1 MTEADTDTDAPE
13 PAPEPA
19 GTAAPTPAPARKR
32 GSGRAGLWVSATAL
46 ALLATAGGIGAGLGW
61 QALAVQASAEAHQ
74 HLEAE
79 SKALGDVT
87 DRRGMA
93 LDKAHASLDSIED
106 FAAQT
111 RPDYLTEATAAALT
125 KAQSDLKAKSENL
138 RQVTFDPPQVPVRS
152 ADLLPWTVLTDV
164 QHKAALTRSE
174 ENTRKTRAA
183 ELKALDKAQQ
193 GFGTSVAAVYT
204 EIAAHGEQVLT
215 ADTSA
220 TYASKIV
227 LRHAIDDGKADGSAT
242 GVRGSAL
249 QQIVAAI
256 GGVDTAQAAGEA
268 AKRDPAYPVRAQV
281 EAYARSIAHG
291 VTLDFEWHKEVSG
304 LGDGWYSGT
313 TQYNEGDGGWA
324 TIDLNFTIQDGWS
337 DGDRDAKA
345 LVTHEVGHSQVVRPE
360 CKTLFDGP
368 VFNRDDEM
376 WATAWAIA
384 MGFDTGGS
392 GIEAY
397 GRPSDQQ
404 IAVAGQ
410 CR

>member
-1 MTEADTDTDAPE
+1 MTEADTDTDAAQAAPE
-13 PAPEPA
+13 PAPSPERRPRR
-19 GTAAPTPAPARKR
+19 AA
-32 GSGRAGLWVSATAL
+32 LWVSATAF

-74 HLEAE
+74 HLDAE
-79 SKALGDVT
+79 SRALDDVT

-93 LDKAHASLDSIED
+93 LDKARASLGSIAD
-106 FAAQT
+106 FAAQA
-111 RPDYLTEATAAALT
+111 RPGYLSEATAAALT
-125 KAQSDLKAKSENL
+125 KAQADLTAKSEHL
-138 RQVTFDPPQVPVRS
+138 KQVTFDTPQVPVRS
-152 ADLLPWTVLTDV
+152 ADLLPWTVLADV
-164 QHKAALTRSE
+164 QHKATLTRSE
-174 ENTRKTRAA
+174 ERTRKARAA
-183 ELKALDKAQQ
+183 ELEALQKAQKT
-193 GFGTSVAAVYT
+193 FGASVAAVYT
-204 EIAAHGEQVLT
+204 ELAAHGEQVLT

-227 LRHAIDDGKADGSAT
+227 LRHAIDDGKADGSAA

-249 QQIVAAI
+249 LQIVNAI

-268 AKRDPAYPVRAQV
+268 AKQDPAYPVRAQI
-281 EAYARSIAHG
+281 EEYARSIAHG
-291 VTLDFEWHKEVSG
+291 VMLDFEWHKEVSG

-313 TQYNEGDGGWA
+313 TQYHEDDGGWA

-337 DGDRDAKA
+337 EGDRNAKA
-345 LVTHEVGHSQVVRPE
+345 LVTHEVGHAQVVRPE
-360 CKTLFDGP
+360 CKPLFDGP
-368 VFNRDDEM
+368 VFHDDDEM

-392 GIEAY
+392 GISAY